1 MRQSKSTWQRHER
14 HVAAAVGGARTG
26 NTGNAGADVVTDR
39 YSIEC
44 KSWRRLPAKVTAA
57 LRQAEVTAVGGRVAV
72 AVLHEVGSRHDADLV
87 VLRWRDFADLVIGAH
102 DGDRRLA
109 ALVQL
114 TDATPEERAILAPD
128 SGDLVANASTL
139 NSLS

>member
-128 SGDLVANASTL
+128 WTSDNASTL
-139 NSLS
+139 NE

>member
-44 KSWRRLPAKVTAA
+44 KSWARLPAKVTAA

-72 AVLHEVGSRHDADLV
+72 AVLHEVGARHDDDLV
-87 VLRWRDFADLVIGAH
+87 VLRWRDFADLLIGAH

-109 ALVQL
+109 ARVAALVQL
-114 TDATPEERAILAPD
+114 DDATPEERAILAPD
-128 SGDLVANASTL
+128 AFEG
-139 NSLS
+139 